1 MAFVRSPRDQGSDA
15 LLAAIDRSCAVV
27 SFTPTGE
34 VIEANDNFLRVFGYS
49 ASEVVGRQH
58 SQFVS
63 KEVSDSA
70 QYRRFWERLRAG
82 DHFEGDFNRLAKGG
96 RDVWIHG
103 TYNPVRNARGEVVRV
118 VKIASDITEQKR
130 QAQLSAAQDE
140 ALRRSMAVIEFQPDG
155 TVVSA
160 NTLFLGATGY
170 ALEEIVGRHH
180 RMFMPPGEASAPAYE
195 AFWGDLRAGR
205 IQSGEI
211 HRVGKGGRTI
221 VLQASY
227 VPVTNEAGK
236 VVKITKLAV
245 DGTKH
250 AGQIHMLRHEL
261 DQGLLRIASA
271 IEAVSVE
278 SAGVAQASAN
288 TSSTVQ
294 TVAAAAEELSASV
307 REISQGVAASKDA
320 VDRVSSVADQANA
333 STTALSNSADNMG
346 KIITLIRG
354 IAGQINLLA
363 LNATIESARAG
374 EAGRGFAVV
383 ASEVKGLAGQVST
396 ATESISNDIQA
407 MQNASKEVVSALSQV
422 RSSMSDIIERVTGVA
437 GAVEEQSAVTREISS
452 SMQAAASAVSGI
464 DQRMGAITDG
474 MTRAS
479 DASHA
484 VQGLLAKLAS

>member
-1 MAFVRSPRDQGSDA
+1 MAIGRSARDQGSDA
-15 LLAAIDRSCAVV
+15 LLAGIDRAFAVI

-34 VIEANDNFLRVFGYS
+34 VIEANENFLRVMGFS
-49 ASEVVGRQH
+49 ASEVTGCHH
-58 SQFVS
+58 SQFVP
-63 KEVSDSA
+63 KEEADSPS
-70 QYRRFWERLRAG
+70 YRRFWERLRG
-82 DHFEGDFNRLAKGG
+82 GEFFEGEFCRIAKGG
-96 RDVWIHG
+96 REIWIHG
-103 TYNPVRNARGEVVRV
+103 AYTPVRNARGEVSRV
-118 VKIASDITEQKR
+118 VKIASDITEQK
-130 QAQLSAAQDE
+130 QNNLNNSSQIE
-140 ALRRSMAVIEFQPDG
+140 ALNRTMAVIAFHPDG
-155 TVVSA
+155 SVVAA
-160 NTLFLGATGY
+160 NTLFLSATGY
-170 ALEEIVGRHH
+170 ALEEVIGRHH
-180 RMFMPPGEASAPAYE
+180 RIFLNASEAGSPAYE
-195 AFWGDLRAGR
+195 TFWAELRAGR
-205 IQSGEI
+205 PQSGEF
-211 HRVGKGGRTI
+211 HRVGKGGRAV

-227 VPVTNEAGK
+227 VPILSPSGK
-236 VVKITKLAV
+236 VVKVVKFATDSTRQFERFKAMRVEMDRGVRGIS
-245 DGTKH
+245 
-250 AGQIHMLRHEL
+250 
-261 DQGLLRIASA
+261 SA
-271 IEAVSVE
+271 IEAAANE
-278 SAGVAQASAN
+278 SAGVAQASAQ
-288 TSSTVQ
+288 TSGTVQ

-307 REISQGVAASKDA
+307 REISLGVAASKEA

-407 MQNASKEVVSALSQV
+407 MQSASKEVVSALSQV

-437 GAVEEQSAVTREISS
+437 GAVAEQSAVTREISS

-464 DQRMGAITDG
+464 DQRMGTITDG

-484 VQGLLAKLAS
+484 VQDVLTRMAG